1 VEAGAN
7 QPGEIARYRSIIE
20 PSLTVI
26 TNVAAGHLEGFG
38 SVDGVMEEKLA
49 LARDVGVA
57 VVGTE
62 PPALAVR
69 ARSAASRVVT
79 AGLASADVTPDHLE
93 VTADGRPILVV
104 DGQRMVLPLLGRHQA
119 ANALL
124 AWAVARELDLDPAAV
139 APAIEQCTIPGGRGE
154 LQQVGGMT
162 ILNDCYNANPAS
174 FRAAIDVAR
183 TLRAGRTLVFVAGTM
198 RELGPDADE
207 LHRSIAAEL
216 VALEADTLAGVGAFV
231 APLEALRPRIAGRLL
246 LAADAEGIGRAL
258 APTLRGDEV
267 VVLKASRG
275 VALERILPVLT
286 GLVQPTAESA

>member
-1 VEAGAN
+1 
-7 QPGEIARYRSIIE
+7 
-20 PSLTVI
+20 
-26 TNVAAGHLEGFG
+26 
-38 SVDGVMEEKLA
+38 MEEKLA
-49 LARDVGVA
+49 LARDVA
-57 VVGTE
+57 VVIVGTE
-62 PPALAVR
+62 PAALAVR
-69 ARSAASRVVT
+69 AKPAAGRVVT
-79 AGLASADVTPDHLE
+79 AGLANADVTPESLDL
-93 VTADGRPILVV
+93 TPDGRPILGI
-104 DGQRMVLPLLGRHQA
+104 DGRRMVLPLLGRHQA

-124 AWAVARELDLDPAAV
+124 VWAVVRELGLDHGAVAR
-139 APAIEQCTIPGGRGE
+139 AIEQCTIPGGRGE